1 MPPPV
6 GFDDVRSVDYPPA
19 MPFPWPS
26 TIGAVSVLLCFVF
39 AARAMKRRRLLDAVP
54 TSKIRGVFL
63 GLTEVKAK
71 AHRERPLVG
80 YLSNRSCV
88 WYSYEV
94 SEKWSRTVTETTTD
108 SEGRTRTTTRTESG
122 WHTLDEETRA
132 PAFELVDETGSIRI
146 VPDRAKIEP
155 TTVFSE
161 TCRRSDPL
169 YYDKGPRRS
178 IPNSDHVRRFVEKA
192 IPLGAKLY
200 VLGSA
205 RLRKDGLTPEIGW
218 QKPDKTLLISMRTE
232 EKIQHGLGI
241 QFGILFV
248 LGGILAGLSGAFLTG
263 SPEEAPDFFAFL
275 ANELP
280 SIAIAVGSYALA
292 MSIWHAIQI
301 YNGIVHLRQRVRNA
315 LSQIDIQ
322 LQRRHVLIPR
332 LVTVVKAYAKHEA
345 ETLRE
350 LTEQRA
356 AAGATA
362 ASRKPDVDATERDA
376 RAQIET
382 FDRLIGVAEAYPELH
397 ANAQYR
403 ALLRSITSTENGIAH
418 AREFFNDSVMIYN
431 RRIESFPD
439 VAVAK
444 ITGSRRA
451 ELLRFDT
458 SHRAED
464 LLAGLRNE
472 PLDPGRQPSGRDEN
486 DGVGDAHAS
495 RAR

>member
-1 MPPPV
+1 
-6 GFDDVRSVDYPPA
+6 

-26 TIGAVSVLLCFVF
+26 AIGAVVALVCFVF
-39 AARAMKRRRLLDAVP
+39 AARAMQRRRLLDAVP
-54 TSKIRGVFL
+54 TSKVRGIFL
-63 GLTEVKAK
+63 GLTEAKAK

-80 YLSNRSCV
+80 YLSNAESV

-94 SEKWSRTVTETTTD
+94 NEKWSRTVTETTTD
-108 SEGRTRTTTRTESG
+108 SQGNTQTRTRTESG
-122 WHTLDEETRA
+122 WTSVAAETVA
-132 PAFELVDETGSIRI
+132 PAFELVDETGSIRL

-155 TTVFSE
+155 ATVFSE
-161 TCRRSDPL
+161 TCSPTDPL
-169 YYDKGPRRS
+169 YYEKGPRRAVM
-178 IPNSDHVRRFVEKA
+178 NSDHIRSFVEKA

-200 VLGSA
+200 VLGTA
-205 RLRKDGLTPEIGW
+205 RLRKDGLTPEIAW
-218 QKPDKTLLISMRTE
+218 QKPDKTLLVSIRTE
-232 EKIQHGLGI
+232 EKIQRGLGI

-248 LGGILAGLSGAFLTG
+248 LGAIVTAFSGAFLTG
-263 SPEEAPDFFAFL
+263 SLDHEPDFLTFLLNEAP
-275 ANELP
+275 
-280 SIAIAVGSYALA
+280 SMAIAVGAYFLA
-292 MSIWHAIQI
+292 MAVWHSIQI
-301 YNGIVHLRQRVRNA
+301 YNGIVHLRQRVRNS

-332 LVTVVKAYAKHEA
+332 LVTVVKAYAKHES

-356 AAGATA
+356 AAGASA

-376 RAQIET
+376 RAQVET

-418 AREFFNDSVMIYN
+418 AREFFNDSAMIYN

-439 VAVAK
+439 VAIAK
-444 ITGSRRA
+444 LTGARRA
-451 ELLRFDT
+451 DMLRFDT

-464 LLAGLRNE
+464 LLAGLRDE
-472 PLDPGRQPSGRDEN
+472 PLEPERKPSGRDQD
-486 DGVGDAHAS
+486 DGVGDADA
-495 RAR
+495 ARTR